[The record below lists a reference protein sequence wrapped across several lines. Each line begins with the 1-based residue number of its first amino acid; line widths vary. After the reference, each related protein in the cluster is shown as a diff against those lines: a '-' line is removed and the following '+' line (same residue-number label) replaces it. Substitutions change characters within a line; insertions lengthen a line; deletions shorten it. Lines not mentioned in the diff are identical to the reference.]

1 MTTNSNNSLSGDQVL
16 ATNFLQ
22 SKCPIEYF
30 DDKYYFSEKNWKSY
44 HSIQNKYPG
53 FFDKNQFG
61 LDLGR
66 LARNR
71 SSRRLALRK
80 ISFLKSGKTFKII
93 HLINRLIK
101 MQKSA
106 YFLTKK

>member
-1 MTTNSNNSLSGDQVL
+1 MTTNSNNPLSGDQVL
-16 ATNFLQ
+16 ARNFLQ

-30 DDKYYFSEKNWKSY
+30 DDKYYLSEKNWKSF

-66 LARNR
+66 LAL
-71 SSRRLALRK
+71 SK

-93 HLINRLIK
+93 YQINRLIK